1 MRNPILVCLLILSVG
16 CYFYTEVILILN
28 IANFNVDDEISGLI
42 IMSIVRLVSSL
53 GVVIL
58 MVVLSTSLAH
68 QRRLI
73 SMNREWM
80 RNDQITDLLP
90 SYLLTVFEQLIAF
103 YYLARLRILIDTS
116 IIAIFIILLIN
127 NISTNILIFMSIACT
142 AFVVMGA
149 LLYFLFSLISHKTT
163 ETENELVECAK
174 LINERGSHG
183 WEYIHVNLLMSN
195 FSALSLKLNKFLTIR
210 YSISGALRVTI
221 EFTVFI
227 LVALGIIITKSTNAH
242 DSEEPEI
249 IMLLVFSRIAPIL
262 FSIFS
267 QVSTLGFGDSARKI
281 YFSGRK
287 RSG

>member
-1 MRNPILVCLLILSVG
+1 MRNPIIVCLLIVSVG
-16 CYFYTEVILILN
+16 FYFYTEVKLILN

-42 IMSIVRLVSSL
+42 MLSIVRFLSSL
-53 GVVIL
+53 SVVIL

-73 SMNREWM
+73 SMNKEWM
-80 RNDQITDLLP
+80 RNDQIADLLP

-103 YYLARLRILIDTS
+103 YYLARLRVIIDTCMM
-116 IIAIFIILLIN
+116 AIFIILLLN
-127 NISTNILIFMSIACT
+127 NISTNTLILISIACI
-142 AFVVMGA
+142 AFVVIGS

-183 WEYIHVNLLMSN
+183 WEYIHVNVLMKN

-221 EFTVFI
+221 EFVVFI
-227 LVALGIIITKSTNAH
+227 LVALGIIITKSTNVNNS
-242 DSEEPEI
+242 DEPDI

-267 QVSTLGFGDSARKI
+267 QVSTLGFGDSATKI
-281 YFSGRK
+281 YFSGR
-287 RSG
+287 